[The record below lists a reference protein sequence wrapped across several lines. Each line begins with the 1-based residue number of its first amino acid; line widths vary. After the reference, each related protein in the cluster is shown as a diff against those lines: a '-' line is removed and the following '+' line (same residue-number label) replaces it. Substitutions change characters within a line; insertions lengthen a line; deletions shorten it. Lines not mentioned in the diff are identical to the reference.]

1 MIAIKDQGKLVSIS
15 VIGEF
20 TVTDYKEFEQHV
32 LDHLKG
38 GGVNLLMDLRDMV
51 GYTLDVIWEE
61 IRFNREHRYDFRK
74 IAVVT
79 GDEWMVWIAW
89 LNSLLVDG
97 ELRVFDDPGIAL
109 EWLEQEQ

>member
-20 TVTDYKEFEQHV
+20 TVTDFKEFEQHV

-51 GYTLDVIWEE
+51 GYTLDVVWEE

>member
-20 TVTDYKEFEQHV
+20 TVADYKEFEQHV
-32 LDHLKG
+32 LEHLKG

-109 EWLEQEQ
+109 DWLEQEQ